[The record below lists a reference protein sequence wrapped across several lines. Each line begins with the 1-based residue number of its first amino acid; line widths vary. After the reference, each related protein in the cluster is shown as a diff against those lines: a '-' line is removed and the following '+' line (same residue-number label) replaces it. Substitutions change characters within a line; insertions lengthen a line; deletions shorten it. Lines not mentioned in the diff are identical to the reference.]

1 MRGLKR
7 VSSPAAPGSFVETT
21 MRGLKRSNRA
31 AADAVDGLG
40 SSDDEMMRGLKHV
53 AERNEIATTN
63 GSSDDE
69 MMRGLKQARHLR
81 GLVVD
86 GSLGD
91 ETMRGL
97 KHQGGGK
104 YLSAHSSM
112 RGLKRRDWQ
121 R

>member
-1 MRGLKR
+1 M
-7 VSSPAAPGSFVETT
+7 PP
-21 MRGLKRSNRA
+21 
-31 AADAVDGLG
+31 ADADK
-40 SSDDEMMRGLKHV
+40 E
-53 AERNEIATTN
+53 
-63 GSSDDE
+63 
-69 MMRGLKQARHLR
+69 ARHLR